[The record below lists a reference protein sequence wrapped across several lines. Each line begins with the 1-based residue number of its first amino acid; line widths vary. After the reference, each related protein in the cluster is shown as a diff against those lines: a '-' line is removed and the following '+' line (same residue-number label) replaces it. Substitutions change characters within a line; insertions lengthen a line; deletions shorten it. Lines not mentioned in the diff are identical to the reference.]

1 MRYEY
6 VDEFTKTL
14 KIDFTKY
21 VDIRLDGSNFSKLC
35 KMRFKP
41 IDSKFTDIMISVMH
55 NLMKYS
61 GCDFA
66 YTTSDEITLFFK
78 PVIPPSEPLFG
89 GKVHKILSKLAS
101 FTSSEFIL
109 LSGLTDNVVF
119 DCRYREVDTKE
130 IQFDVLKNRW
140 NSGLTNSI
148 QRYGWLKMGPKY
160 ILNKDR
166 DTLKSNLLDKG
177 FDWTELDARFRYGVL
192 SRYESS
198 WIDIEQVD
206 DHKIKYYLQKQGK
219 TGYERRII
227 VDDII
232 KDIELYSL
240 LDI

>member
-1 MRYEY
+1 MRYDY

-35 KMRFKP
+35 KKRFEP
-41 IDSKFTDIMISVMH
+41 IDSRFTDIMINVMH
-55 NLMKYS
+55 SLMEYS

-66 YTTSDEITLFFK
+66 FTTSDEITLFYN
-78 PVIPPSEPLFG
+78 PVILPSEPLFG

-101 FTSSEFIL
+101 FTSSEFLL
-109 LSGLTDNVVF
+109 LSGLSDNIVF
-119 DCRYREVDTKE
+119 DSRFREVETRE

-148 QRYGWLKMGPKY
+148 QRYGWIKMGSKY

-166 DTLKSNLLDKG
+166 DTLKSNLLEKG

-192 SRYESS
+192 GRYETN
-198 WIDIEQVD
+198 WIDIEQVTD
-206 DHKIKYYLQKQGK
+206 DKIKYYLQQQSK
-219 TGYERRII
+219 TGYERRVI

-232 KDIELYSL
+232 NDIESYTL
-240 LDI
+240 LS